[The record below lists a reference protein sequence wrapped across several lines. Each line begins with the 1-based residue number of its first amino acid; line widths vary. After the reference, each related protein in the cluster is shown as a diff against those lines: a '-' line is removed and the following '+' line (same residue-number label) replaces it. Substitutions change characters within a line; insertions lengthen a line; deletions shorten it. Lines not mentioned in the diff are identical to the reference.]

1 MFLSPYYNIPLLKTF
16 HLFPKNIID
25 EEKKPSKYAK

>member
-1 MFLSPYYNIPLLKTF
+1 VTTTMAGLKEGRAFLKGSGV
-16 HLFPKNIID
+16 

>member
-1 MFLSPYYNIPLLKTF
+1 MTMMAVLKEGCAFLKRSGV
-16 HLFPKNIID
+16 

>member
-1 MFLSPYYNIPLLKTF
+1 MTMMAGLKEGWAFLKRSGV
-16 HLFPKNIID
+16 